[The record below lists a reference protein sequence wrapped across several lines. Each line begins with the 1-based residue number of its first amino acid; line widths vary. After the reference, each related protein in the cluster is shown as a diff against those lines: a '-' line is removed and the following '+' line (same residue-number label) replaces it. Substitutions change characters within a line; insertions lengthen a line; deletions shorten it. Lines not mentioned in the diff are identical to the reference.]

1 VIPGLQAVGTH
12 RALHWSIEVAAEDAM
27 RNVKVLKNPVGV
39 IAAWILALGY
49 VLWAVEAVGAKTLS
63 KPVACEAPRIQVSAP
78 LQTGS
83 NS

>member
-1 VIPGLQAVGTH
+1 
-12 RALHWSIEVAAEDAM
+12 M

-49 VLWAVEAVGAKTLS
+49 VLWAVEAVGARTLS
-63 KPVACEAPRIQVSAP
+63 KQSACEAPSIQVSTP
-78 LQTGS
+78 MQTGS